1 MPDAAAVGFSVPI
14 DLTMREEPRR
24 RPRVVPAVLAVI
36 AVAAT
41 GVAVWQARG
50 RSAGETRQAAGPVV
64 LVAEQGHVAVE
75 QGVLA
80 APRPAEPASASA
92 PTPVAAAVPPTAAS
106 KATAAPTAA
115 PRAKRTADA
124 SAAARGGGYSAT
136 FARRESDIRRCFLDH
151 PSGASSTEISLR
163 FEVGLDGH
171 VSSLAV
177 LPATVG
183 AAPLGACLAA
193 VGKSTVFAKQAAP
206 LTFRIPLTVQLDTA
220 GRGGP

>member
-1 MPDAAAVGFSVPI
+1 
-14 DLTMREEPRR
+14 
-24 RPRVVPAVLAVI
+24 
-36 AVAAT
+36 
-41 GVAVWQARG
+41 
-50 RSAGETRQAAGPVV
+50 
-64 LVAEQGHVAVE
+64 
-75 QGVLA
+75 
-80 APRPAEPASASA
+80 
-92 PTPVAAAVPPTAAS
+92 VAAAVPPTAAS